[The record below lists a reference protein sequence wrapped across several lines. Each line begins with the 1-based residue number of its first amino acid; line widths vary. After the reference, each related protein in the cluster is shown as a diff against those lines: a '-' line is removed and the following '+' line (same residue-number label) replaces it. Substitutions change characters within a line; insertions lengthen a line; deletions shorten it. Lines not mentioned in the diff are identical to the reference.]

1 MDGGQHATLV
11 RGWKGHGHPSVELAL
26 RTIQS
31 EGSRG
36 SYRETQGSQEYQFC
50 EAALYLTIR
59 TRVMPAIDIQCVL
72 EKLES
77 DAEFHTHQ
85 FLK

>member
-1 MDGGQHATLV
+1 
-11 RGWKGHGHPSVELAL
+11 VELAL

-59 TRVMPAIDIQCVL
+59 TRVTPAIDIQCVL

-77 DAEFHTHQ
+77 DAKFHTHQ
-85 FLK
+85 FFGMVDPPEHWILKIAKGN